1 MKLSLLLETINER
14 TKKNWCLLLTYDF
27 KKKNEDILQELW
39 FQQKHKYSGKMLSS
53 TTNNLEQK
61 HTYELRKLWLQSD
74 KLVSYKKMPEHV
86 WTDLWLNV
94 KS

>member
-1 MKLSLLLETINER
+1 MTL
-14 TKKNWCLLLTYDF
+14 